1 MIDLKTPMM
10 IAWAEQEQNKAKA
23 MARIRSLKAA
33 NKPIQ
38 LYELLRQMGVDI
50 ISLTK
55 KEISQFEAEVRKRQP

>member
-10 IAWAEQEQNKAKA
+10 MAWAEQEQNKQKV
-23 MARIRSLKAA
+23 MAQIRSLKAA

-38 LYELLRQMGVDI
+38 LYELLRQMGVDV

-55 KEISQFEAEVRKRQP
+55 KEISQFEAEVRKPQP

>member
-10 IAWAEQEQNKAKA
+10 MAWAEQEQNKEKA

-38 LYELLRQMGVDI
+38 LYELLRQMGVDV

-55 KEISQFEAEVRKRQP
+55 KEISQFEAEVRKP